1 MKICVFGASSADID
15 DSYIAAGEE
24 LGGLIA
30 GGGHTLVFGAGADGM
45 MGAAARGA
53 KKAGGGIVGVVP
65 GFFDV
70 DGIIFDGCTE
80 LLRPDTMRE
89 RKRIMED
96 MADAFIV
103 TAGGIGTFEEF
114 FEILTLRQ
122 LGRHT
127 KPIVVLNTNG
137 YYDSMDDMLEKA
149 VTAGFMT
156 AACKRLYKRVEKCAD
171 AIDYIENYVPE
182 EYNILDVRKIRLE
195 K

>member
-1 MKICVFGASSADID
+1 MNICVFGASSAEID
-15 DSYIAAGEE
+15 ESFIAAGEE
-24 LGGLIA
+24 LGELIA
-30 GGGHTLVFGAGADGM
+30 RGGHTLVFGAGASGM

-53 KKAGGGIVGVVP
+53 AKAGGAIVGVVP

-96 MADAFIV
+96 RADAFIV

-137 YYDSMDDMLEKA
+137 YYDSMDEMLEKA
-149 VTAGFMT
+149 VAAGFMT
-156 AACKRLYKRVEKCAD
+156 AECKRLYRVEEKCA
-171 AIDYIENYVPE
+171 AAMDYIENYVPK
-182 EYNILDVRKIRLE
+182 EYNILDVRRLRT

>member
-149 VTAGFMT
+149 VAAGFMT